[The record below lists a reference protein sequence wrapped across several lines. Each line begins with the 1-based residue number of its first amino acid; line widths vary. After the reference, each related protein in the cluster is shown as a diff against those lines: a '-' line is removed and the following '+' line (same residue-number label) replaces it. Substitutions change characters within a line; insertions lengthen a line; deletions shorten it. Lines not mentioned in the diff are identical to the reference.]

1 MIKQMYKVESR
12 DADGKILY
20 QFHIQEIGEAEAIRV
35 GKMYTTKE
43 ALAGTWS
50 ATKRG
55 NNMFNTIKNMLDTM
69 MHYMPLILLLTT
81 LIVSVIWRYMN
92 GM

>member
-20 QFHIQEIGEAEAIRV
+20 QYHIQATDPTEAIRV

-50 ATKRG
+50 ATKC
-55 NNMFNTIKNMLDTM
+55 
-69 MHYMPLILLLTT
+69 
-81 LIVSVIWRYMN
+81 
-92 GM
+92 

>member
-1 MIKQMYKVESR
+1 MRKQMYKVESR

-20 QFHIQEIGEAEAIRV
+20 QFHIREISEAEAIRV

-50 ATKRG
+50 ATKC
-55 NNMFNTIKNMLDTM
+55 
-69 MHYMPLILLLTT
+69 
-81 LIVSVIWRYMN
+81 
-92 GM
+92 

>member
-12 DADGKILY
+12 DADGEILY
-20 QFHIQEIGEAEAIRV
+20 QFHIQEIRV

-50 ATKRG
+50 ATKC
-55 NNMFNTIKNMLDTM
+55 
-69 MHYMPLILLLTT
+69 
-81 LIVSVIWRYMN
+81 
-92 GM
+92 

>member
-1 MIKQMYKVESR
+1 MTKQMYKVESR

-20 QFHIQEIGEAEAIRV
+20 QFHIQEISEADAIRV

-50 ATKRG
+50 ATKC
-55 NNMFNTIKNMLDTM
+55 
-69 MHYMPLILLLTT
+69 
-81 LIVSVIWRYMN
+81 
-92 GM
+92 

>member
-1 MIKQMYKVESR
+1 MIKQTYKVESR

-20 QFHIQEIGEAEAIRV
+20 QFHIQEIRV

-50 ATKRG
+50 ATKC
-55 NNMFNTIKNMLDTM
+55 
-69 MHYMPLILLLTT
+69 
-81 LIVSVIWRYMN
+81 
-92 GM
+92 